1 MDVTFEPLSKPES
14 LGVEW
19 RALEERAD
27 ASFFQTWSWIGAWV
41 RALPR
46 GTALYVLRVQRANE
60 TVGLALVGRRAVRRF
75 RVLPVRGLFVSETGD
90 PALDTLTVEH
100 SGVLLE
106 RGLEATALDAIARTL
121 TGGRF
126 PWDELR
132 VSGIEAKA
140 APTYRAAWAAAGV
153 NVRTEFEKPYFTVE
167 LDDLRASR
175 KDYLSSLSSNTR
187 SQLRRSQREYEKN
200 GPVVIDFATE
210 ESEIEDY
217 FSKLRD
223 LHQAYW
229 VARGAPGAFATDFA
243 CAFHR
248 ELIAEAMPRG
258 EIQLARITSGSDVIG
273 YLYNFRHRG
282 VVSNYQSGI
291 RYTDNSRLK
300 PGLTAHQLAIEH
312 NLANGERVYD
322 LLMGDQRYKKSLST
336 YEGRMDYLV
345 IQRDRARF
353 KIENAAR
360 AVVRR
365 LRRSGDGRG
374 DSSSPERDEPE
385 SV

>member
-1 MDVTFEPLSKPES
+1 MDVTFEPLSNAEA
-14 LGVEW
+14 LGVDW

-27 ASFFQTWSWIGAWV
+27 ASFFQTWTWLGAWL

-46 GTALYVLRVQRANE
+46 GTTLYVLRVQRANK
-60 TVGLALVGRRAVRRF
+60 TVGLALVGRRALRRF

-106 RGLEATALDAIARTL
+106 RGLEAPALEAIARSL
-121 TGGRF
+121 TAARF

-132 VSGIEAKA
+132 VSGIEAKD
-140 APTYRAAWAAAGV
+140 APAYRVAWTAAGV
-153 NVRTEFEKPYFTVE
+153 NVRTEVEKPYFTVE
-167 LDDLRASR
+167 LDQLRASR

-187 SQLRRSQREYEKN
+187 SQLRRSQREYERN
-200 GPVVIDFATE
+200 GPVVIDFAAD
-210 ESEIEDY
+210 ESEIEEY

-229 VARGAPGAFATDFA
+229 VARGSPGAFSTDFA
-243 CAFHR
+243 RAFHR
-248 ELIAEAMPRG
+248 ELLAVAMPRG
-258 EIQLARITSGSDVIG
+258 EIQLARITSGSDIIG

-312 NLANGERVYD
+312 NLANGARVYD

-336 YEGRMDYLV
+336 YEGRMEYLV
-345 IQRDRARF
+345 IQRDRVRF

-360 AVVRR
+360 VILRRVR
-365 LRRSGDGRG
+365 RRSGGAQG
-374 DSSSPERDEPE
+374 DSNALERDE
-385 SV
+385 